1 MWKRIK
7 GNFDSGV
14 EKVKW
19 FSSLMNERVKVE
31 LSLFKLLSQSAE
43 MEKKR
48 AALMKTIG
56 ERVFELRHG
65 AEKQVLRDPLI
76 LDAMHNLEQLDAE
89 IEDVRKR
96 ASEIEKI
103 EA

>member
-1 MWKRIK
+1 MWKRVK
-7 GNFDSGV
+7 DNLDSGM

-19 FSSLMNERVKVE
+19 FSSLLNERIKIE
-31 LSLFKLLSQSAE
+31 LSLFNLLYQSAE
-43 MEKKR
+43 MEKRR
-48 AALMKTIG
+48 AALMKAVG
-56 ERVFELRHG
+56 ERVFDLKNTH
-65 AEKQVLRDPLI
+65 EKQVLRDPVI
-76 LDAMHNLEQLDAE
+76 LDALKALEELNAE

>member
-1 MWKRIK
+1 MWKK
-7 GNFDSGV
+7 VKDGLDSGV

-19 FSSLMNERVKVE
+19 FSTLLNERVRVE
-31 LSLFKLLSQSAE
+31 ISLFRLLHQSSE

-48 AALMKTIG
+48 DGLLRTIG
-56 ERVFELRHG
+56 EKIFELRNST
-65 AEKQVLRDPLI
+65 EKQILGDPVITQAMTDLEA
-76 LDAMHNLEQLDAE
+76 LDVELNEL
-89 IEDVRKR
+89 RKR